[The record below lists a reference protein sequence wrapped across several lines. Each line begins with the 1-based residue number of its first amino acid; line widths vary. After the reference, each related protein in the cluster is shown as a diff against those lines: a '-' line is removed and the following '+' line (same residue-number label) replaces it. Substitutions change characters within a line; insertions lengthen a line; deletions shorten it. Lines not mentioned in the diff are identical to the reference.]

1 MPNAISRRTLI
12 ELGLAGASAAIAGTA
27 IASPGGDAIAE
38 PQARPTLPDK
48 DKIGFAVVGLGKLA
62 LNQIIPGLKTAKS
75 AKLVAVVSGDPAKA
89 RRVAAE
95 NGLPADAIYNY
106 TDYDR
111 MAKDPRIQVVYIVLP
126 NAMHAEYTIRALK
139 AGKHVLCEKPMATS
153 VADAE
158 AMITA
163 AKAANRKLMIAYR
176 CHYEPL
182 NLAAMRRLR
191 SGSLGKPRVI
201 VTDMGRQS
209 TLSDPSDVWRLDL
222 KMSGGGALADMG
234 VYGIN
239 AARYLLNEEPV
250 EVRAWAKTD
259 RSDPRFREVE
269 DLVAWQFRF
278 PSGTIA
284 NGSTSFSY
292 AGTMAYQAFC
302 ENGRLVADPACFYGG
317 NRMTL
322 VGVPAAEREP
332 SFPQIDQFEREMD
345 WMAEVVRGTVPLVTP
360 GEEGLQDVRLMTAI
374 LESVNKDG
382 ATVKTDWGYRRAYD
396 PAAVVDLPRP
406 T

>member
-75 AKLVAVVSGDPAKA
+75 AKLAAVVSGDPAKA

-126 NAMHAEYTIRALK
+126 NAMHAEFTIRALK

-158 AMITA
+158 AMIAA

-176 CHYEPL
+176 CHYEPK
-182 NLAAMRRLR
+182 NLAAMRQER
-191 SGSLGKPRVI
+191 SGALGKPRLF
-201 VTDMGRQS
+201 VTDMGRQANVA
-209 TLSDPSDVWRLDL
+209 DPSDAWRVDKTLAG
-222 KMSGGGALADMG
+222 SGALGDMG
-234 VYGIN
+234 IYGIS
-239 AARYLLNEEPV
+239 AARYMLNEEPV
-250 EVRAWAKTD
+250 EVRAWANTD
-259 RSDPRFREVE
+259 PADPRFKTV
-269 DLVAWQFRF
+269 DDMIAWQFRF
-278 PSGTIA
+278 PSGAIC
-284 NGSTSFSY
+284 NGSTSFNY
-292 AGTMAYQAFC
+292 NATMSFELWGEKA
-302 ENGRLVADPACFYGG
+302 RLRADPGAFYGG
-317 NRMTL
+317 NKFAL
-322 VGVPAAEREP
+322 VDGGKFTDMDVAE
-332 SFPQIDQFEREMD
+332 IDQFEREMD
-345 WMAEVVRGTVPLVTP
+345 WMADVVRGKAPMVSP
-360 GEEGLQDVRLMTAI
+360 GEEGLQDVRLISAI
-374 LESVNKDG
+374 LESVSKDG
-382 ATVKTDWGYRRAYD
+382 APVRTNWGYKRAVD
-396 PAAVVDLPRP
+396 PAAVVDIVA
-406 T
+406 